1 MKSFVSYIAVCFV
14 FLMVPGSPAFAGA
27 DPNSPHEHQGL
38 LKPYTGA
45 PPQIALT
52 PADKAKLDKGQPVRK
67 QLKNKSQKGGRG
79 MVIQDIDAPP
89 SVVMGRIL
97 DFDNYPNMVDKVKLT
112 KNYDTR
118 GNHMKTRFIIG
129 TFAFSIE
136 YFIDHIVNKEKGY
149 VTWTL
154 DYSRK
159 SELDDSVGFWYV
171 AKHPTKPNWTRL
183 YYSVEIRVASWVPS
197 FVENY
202 LSKEGLVTAT
212 AWVKKEAE
220 KRK

>member
-1 MKSFVSYIAVCFV
+1 MKSFLYSVTICFALLV
-14 FLMVPGSPAFAGA
+14 MAESPAFAGG
-27 DPNSPHEHQGL
+27 DHNSPHEHRGL

-45 PPQIALT
+45 PPQLSLT
-52 PADKAKLDKGQPVRK
+52 PADKAKLEKGLPVRK
-67 QLKNKSQKGGRG
+67 QLKNKAQKGGRG
-79 MVIQDIDAPP
+79 IVIQDIDAPP

-97 DFDNYPNMVDKVKLT
+97 DFNNYPNMVDKVKLT
-112 KNYDTR
+112 KNYAVQ
-118 GNHMKTRFIIG
+118 GNHIKTRFIIG

-136 YFIDHIVNKEKGY
+136 YFIDHSVNKEKGY

-154 DYSRK
+154 DYDRS

-212 AWVKKEAE
+212 AGE
-220 KRK
+220 KRIRKT

>member
-1 MKSFVSYIAVCFV
+1 M
-14 FLMVPGSPAFAGA
+14 
-27 DPNSPHEHQGL
+27 
-38 LKPYTGA
+38 
-45 PPQIALT
+45 
-52 PADKAKLDKGQPVRK
+52 
-67 QLKNKSQKGGRG
+67 
-79 MVIQDIDAPP
+79 IQDIDAPP

-97 DFDNYPNMVDKVKLT
+97 DFNNYPNMVDKGKAYEEL
-112 KNYDTR
+112 R
-118 GNHMKTRFIIG
+118 RQGNHIKTRFIIG

-154 DYSRK
+154 DYDRS

-171 AKHPTKPNWTRL
+171 AKHPPNPTGRL

-202 LSKEGLVTAT
+202 LSKG
-212 AWVKKEAE
+212 AW
-220 KRK
+220 